1 MAQKNNLLNIIDVEP
16 VAEKKASNSDSVVVE
31 QAGVEMAELKN
42 DKYEVTNKYEALHNV
57 IYFVIFR
64 LMQWAKMANQ
74 LQIVVHAR

>member
-1 MAQKNNLLNIIDVEP
+1 M
-16 VAEKKASNSDSVVVE
+16 AEKKASNSDSVVVE

-57 IYFVIFR
+57 IYFVIFKFR
-64 LMQWAKMANQ
+64 LIQWAKMANQ

>member
-1 MAQKNNLLNIIDVEP
+1 MLFGTKNNLLNIIDVEP

-42 DKYEVTNKYEALHNV
+42 DKYEVTNKYEAV

>member
-16 VAEKKASNSDSVVVE
+16 AAEKKASNSDSVVVE

-64 LMQWAKMANQ
+64 LMQRAKMANQ